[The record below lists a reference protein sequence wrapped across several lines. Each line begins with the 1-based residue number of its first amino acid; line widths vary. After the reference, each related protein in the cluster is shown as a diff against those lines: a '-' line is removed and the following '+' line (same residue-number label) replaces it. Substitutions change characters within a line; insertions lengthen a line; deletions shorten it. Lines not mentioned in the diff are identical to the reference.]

1 MFITEFVFWP
11 SLLYVG
17 DHYVHVKIDAPKVL
31 NDKQKA
37 LMMAWAEVESDTPG
51 TVTGFTYTKSGSK
64 VTMEDDPLVADIR
77 EALEEAEADSGK
89 QEDKGKEWSFFF
101 LVVCLFGKKHAT
113 WIVQVNQEKY
123 MTLYSLWIFCIKVTS
138 TVATDNFF
146 LVF

>member
-1 MFITEFVFWP
+1 MQQNLFFDRRVTP
-11 SLLYVG
+11 LG

-89 QEDKGKEWSFFF
+89 QEDKGKE
-101 LVVCLFGKKHAT
+101 
-113 WIVQVNQEKY
+113 
-123 MTLYSLWIFCIKVTS
+123 
-138 TVATDNFF
+138 
-146 LVF
+146 

>member
-1 MFITEFVFWP
+1 MAGVYDDLTLQIPASTSSHTRMKMTGKGLKKVSGYGYGNIITFSMYFYV
-11 SLLYVG
+11 SLHVYNRICFLTVTPLG

-89 QEDKGKEWSFFF
+89 QEDKGKE
-101 LVVCLFGKKHAT
+101 
-113 WIVQVNQEKY
+113 
-123 MTLYSLWIFCIKVTS
+123 
-138 TVATDNFF
+138 
-146 LVF
+146 